1 MTIPSQS
8 HHIRPSDI
16 KPFYFWGRS
25 NYEITTLR
33 AYRGHW
39 LGRQLEIMKL
49 HDYELTDAFLFLR
62 KVKLRNYNITS
73 LQRPLTWETA
83 RDNEIAWLW
92 ADRCLFISGEG
103 QITKLQDYEFTEATD
118 LGASSR
124 LRNYEITSW
133 QMPFYFWG
141 RSNYEITRLRAYR
154 EQFLLVNW
162 IFRNYF
168 YLAKQVFCKK
178 KITLKLPALKSK
190 ISPEPCFAYLSL
202 I

>member
-1 MTIPSQS
+1 MTSDDHPIPIPS
-8 HHIRPSDI
+8 HPS
-16 KPFYFWGRS
+16 
-25 NYEITTLR
+25 LR
-33 AYRGHW
+33 H
-39 LGRQLEIMKL
+39 K
-49 HDYELTDAFLFLR
+49 AFLFLG
-62 KVKLRNYNITS
+62 KVKLRNYNIVS
-73 LQRPLTWETA
+73 LQRPVIWETA
-83 RDNEIAWLW
+83 RDYEITRLR

-103 QITKLQDYEFTEATD
+103 QITKLQDYELTEATD
-118 LGASSR
+118 LEDSSR
-124 LRNYEITSW
+124 LWNCKITSR

-162 IFRNYF
+162 IFRNYL

-178 KITLKLPALKSK
+178 KKLPSELPTLKSK